1 MYNNL
6 DIIILD
12 DNPRICALIT
22 EILESFYVWGDIHSF
37 TAFNEALTFCKDK
50 HAGVAIFIL
59 DVYLDKK
66 TAFDF
71 LKEISDQYAWA
82 SEDTIIITGKASD
95 EIVNMCIPLNI
106 NYLIEKPMKAYTL
119 KLAVKAIVGK
129 YTLFAKRLIGDPDFA
144 RSIAKL

>member
-1 MYNNL
+1 MSNNL
-6 DIIILD
+6 DVIILD

-37 TAFNEALTFCKDK
+37 TNFNEALTFCKNK

-71 LKEISDQYAWA
+71 LKEIPDQYAWA
-82 SEDTIIITGKASD
+82 SEDKIIITGKASD

-144 RSIAKL
+144 RSVAKL